1 MIFEGLSDNTH
12 ANPKNNIVNMI
23 NETGPAS
30 FDKKGF
36 TLLSLNPSKIIDI
49 VGKFL
54 TPIKLTFIGL
64 LVVVALIRPIGT
76 IQAPSK
82 GYTSQAFFKG
92 FQEGYLTRVRYP
104 S

>member
-1 MIFEGLSDNTH
+1 M
-12 ANPKNNIVNMI
+12 
-23 NETGPAS
+23 
-30 FDKKGF
+30 
-36 TLLSLNPSKIIDI
+36 LSLNPSKIIDI

-92 FQEGYLTRVRYP
+92 FQEGYLTLDALVAFVFGIIIVNALKNKELLP
-104 S
+104 KNS